1 MFVVKISSGFG
12 NQLFQYAFALYLKKE
27 GYEDVCLDQS
37 AFKYFTP
44 QRTSGIDLISELPTV
59 HDRRIY
65 YRYRSFLFNIGKFF
79 FQLNP
84 FVKLV
89 TEKTLKFPIKG
100 RFVFFD
106 GFWQTDKY
114 INQLGDWES
123 CFHAK
128 DAVPEYI
135 DRMAATMEN
144 VHAISLHVRRGDYFS
159 EGYVDRYG
167 VCDVA
172 YYEKALNL
180 LTEGLTNYKIYIFS
194 DEPEWVKDNLHLPT
208 NHVFVEKEELHPYW
222 HIWLMSRCRDHIISN
237 SSFSWWGAYMGKHPE
252 KRVVAPIEWLKGHKE
267 TIALSDWIK
276 L

>member
-12 NQLFQYAFALYLKKE
+12 NQLFQYAFALFLKKE
-27 GYEDVCLDQS
+27 GYKDVCLDKS
-37 AFKYFTP
+37 AFKYFTSK
-44 QRTSGIDLISELPTV
+44 RTCGIDLISELTTMQ
-59 HDRRIY
+59 DRRIY
-65 YRYRSFLFNIGKFF
+65 YRYRSFLFNIAKFF

-100 RFVFFD
+100 QFVFFD

-114 INQLGDWES
+114 ISQLGDWET
-123 CFHAK
+123 CFHPKEDTPA
-128 DAVPEYI
+128 YI
-135 DRMAATMEN
+135 DNLAASMEN
-144 VHAISLHVRRGDYFS
+144 VYAISLHVRRGDYFS
-159 EGYVDRYG
+159 EEYLDRYG

-172 YYEKALNL
+172 YYEKAIDL
-180 LTEGLTNYKIYIFS
+180 LTEGLPDFRIFIFS
-194 DEPEWVKDNLHLPT
+194 DEPEWVKSNLHLPV
-208 NHVFVEKEELHPYW
+208 NHVFVENGNLHPYW

-252 KRVVAPIEWLKGHKE
+252 KRVVAPKVWMKGHKE
-267 TIALSDWIK
+267 TIALPDWIK

>member
-27 GYEDVCLDQS
+27 GYENVCLDNS
-37 AFKYFTP
+37 AFKYFTSN
-44 QRTSGIDLISELPTV
+44 RTCGIDLISELPMV
-59 HDRRIY
+59 QDRRIY
-65 YRYRSFLFNIGKFF
+65 YRYRSFLFNIGKLF

-89 TEKTLKFPIKG
+89 TEKTLKFPVKG

-106 GFWQTDKY
+106 GFWQTDQY
-114 INQLGDWES
+114 IRQLGDWET
-123 CFHAK
+123 CFHPKEETPA
-128 DAVPEYI
+128 YI
-135 DRMAATMEN
+135 HNLAASMEN
-144 VHAISLHVRRGDYFS
+144 VYTISLHVRRGDYFS
-159 EGYVDRYG
+159 QDYIDRYG

-172 YYEKALNL
+172 YFEKAIEK
-180 LTEGLTNYKIYIFS
+180 LTDGLPNFRIFIFS
-194 DEPEWVKDNLHLPT
+194 DEPEWVKANLHLPV
-208 NHVFVEKEELHPYW
+208 NHVFVENENLHPYW

-252 KRVVAPIEWLKGHKE
+252 KRVVAPKVWMKGHQE
-267 TIALSDWIK
+267 TIALPDWIK